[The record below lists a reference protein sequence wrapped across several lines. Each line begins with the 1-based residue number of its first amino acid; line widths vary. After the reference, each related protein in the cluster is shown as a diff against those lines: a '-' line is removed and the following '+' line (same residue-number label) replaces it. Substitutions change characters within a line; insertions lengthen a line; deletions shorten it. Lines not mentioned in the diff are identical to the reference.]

1 MAQEQETPSTPLS
14 PDPAEPVPVSKF
26 TSVHGDALAH
36 PSGSVTPTPIPSAD
50 TDTGDGA
57 AVTPPA
63 TARPRAPSVATE
75 LLSRPAFAPDATMRR
90 KFEEKVATTP
100 LGSTSDGLLALLR
113 DHPELVSD
121 ELAKEA
127 EKILPSEVTLPL
139 SHGSSSYISTPNE
152 AQNVASTLFPGDPAH
167 ETQAEVLNPV
177 GPTFPLPDV
186 ARPVLQSVD
195 SSSRLHKIRKASISS
210 AQPSTPNL
218 GQTVAAPDYREEKIV
233 VAMVGLPAR
242 GKSYLSNKLMRYL
255 RWREYNVKVF
265 NVGQLRRATARLRQ
279 EKTGVREEQT
289 AAFFD
294 SHNAVG
300 QKMRNELARECLEQ
314 LIGWLRDGPGNVGI
328 HDATNTTK
336 ERRREIAERVAREP
350 GMRLVFLESIC
361 TDPAVIEENIE
372 VKVSSADPDYFHLDR
387 AQAKEDFVRR
397 IKYYEDV
404 YEPLDSDG
412 DESMYSYCKIVDVGR
427 SATMNLISGYLESQI
442 AFYLMNLHVTPRN
455 IFFSRHGESQFN
467 VEGKIGGDSDLSERG
482 WAYARALPK
491 LIREHV
497 GDAPLTVWHSS
508 LRRTGQTASMLD
520 YPKLVWNSLD
530 ELDAGVC
537 DSMTYEEIAKYYPE
551 DYASRD
557 EDKFNYRYRGGESY
571 RDVLVR
577 LEPVIMELERQ
588 DNILIIGHQ
597 AIIRALYAY
606 FHGYDQNELPYIKVP
621 LHTVIQ
627 LTPKAYGCDEVRYQ
641 LPIEAVDTHRARP
654 QRSLAS
660 SVSSL
665 NLESE
670 EDERM
675 RASTSQPPSQR
686 LAVRD

>member
-1 MAQEQETPSTPLS
+1 MESSDQFS
-14 PDPAEPVPVSKF
+14 PDPAEPVILSKEPKNHSEESQEDT
-26 TSVHGDALAH
+26 TSPDDDSRGLATRL
-36 PSGSVTPTPIPSAD
+36 PPLAMSREASGEST
-50 TDTGDGA
+50 
-57 AVTPPA
+57 
-63 TARPRAPSVATE
+63 
-75 LLSRPAFAPDATMRR
+75 LSRPAFAPDPAMRR
-90 KFEEKVATTP
+90 NFEERVAETP

-113 DHPELVSD
+113 DHPELVSN

-127 EKILPSEVTLPL
+127 GKILPNKGILPVYQ
-139 SHGSSSYISTPNE
+139 SNGNYDSSPNE
-152 AQNVASTLFPGDPAH
+152 AQNVESTLFPGEAQTKPIKEKSMQPGH
-167 ETQAEVLNPV
+167 TNP
-177 GPTFPLPDV
+177 FPDG
-186 ARPVLQSVD
+186 ARPKLQS
-195 SSSRLHKIRKASISS
+195 SNSARRIKMRKASLSNVPP
-210 AQPSTPNL
+210 ATPNL
-218 GQTVAAPDYREEKIV
+218 GQTVAAPDYGEEKIV

-255 RWREYNVKVF
+255 RWREYKVKVF
-265 NVGQLRRATARLRQ
+265 NVGQMRRAKARMRQ
-279 EKTGVREEQT
+279 EKTGVKEDQT

-294 SHNAVG
+294 SHNAAG
-300 QKMRNELARECLEQ
+300 QKQRNELASECLEQ
-314 LIGWLRDGPGNVGI
+314 LITWLRDREGNVGI

-336 ERRREIAERVAREP
+336 ERRKQIAQRVAQEP
-350 GMRLVFLESIC
+350 GLRLVFLESLC
-361 TDPAVIEENIE
+361 TDQAVIAENIE
-372 VKVSSADPDYFHLDR
+372 VKISSADPDYSHLDR
-387 AQAKEDFVRR
+387 EKSKEDFLRR
-397 IKYYEDV
+397 IKHYADV
-404 YEPLDSDG
+404 YEPLDADG
-412 DESMYSYCKIVDVGR
+412 TESMYSYCKIVDVGR

-467 VEGKIGGDSDLSERG
+467 VEGKIGGDADLSERG
-482 WAYARALPK
+482 WAYAKALPK
-491 LIREHV
+491 LIKEHI

-537 DSMTYEEIAKYYPE
+537 DSMTYEEIEKYYPE

-627 LTPKAYGCDEVRYQ
+627 LTPKAYGCDEKRYA
-641 LPIEAVDTHRARP
+641 LPIQAVDTHRERP
-654 QRSLAS
+654 QKSLAS
-660 SVSSL
+660 STSSL
-665 NLESE
+665 RLGSE
-670 EDERM
+670 DSEDELL
-675 RASTSQPPSQR
+675 RASTSLPPSQR
-686 LAVRD
+686 TTHGA

>member
-1 MAQEQETPSTPLS
+1 MGEGAPVATPT
-14 PDPAEPVPVSKF
+14 DPKNMDVAEPVALTDRTGAEHEPRSP
-26 TSVHGDALAH
+26 TSRAEPPPMSRTASHG
-36 PSGSVTPTPIPSAD
+36 VQSAPA
-50 TDTGDGA
+50 GA
-57 AVTPPA
+57 MRSRTMGPEA
-63 TARPRAPSVATE
+63 
-75 LLSRPAFAPDATMRR
+75 LSRPALAPDPSVRR
-90 KFEEKVATTP
+90 RFEEQVAATP
-100 LGSTSDGLLALLR
+100 LGGTSDGLLALLR

-121 ELAKEA
+121 ELAREA
-127 EKILPSEVTLPL
+127 EKILPSEVVLPL
-139 SHGSSSYISTPNE
+139 SRGSSSYMTPPTE
-152 AQNVASTLFPGDPAH
+152 AQNVESTLFPG
-167 ETQAEVLNPV
+167 ETPQTESPAEVLRPS
-177 GPTFPLPDV
+177 GPSFPLPEA
-186 ARPVLQSVD
+186 ARPVLQSVN
-195 SSSRLHKIRKASISS
+195 STGRIQTRKASFSGPVP
-210 AQPSTPNL
+210 ATPNL
-218 GQTVAAPDYREEKIV
+218 GQTAAAPDYTAEKIV

-265 NVGQLRRATARLRQ
+265 NVGQLRRATARMQQ
-279 EKTGVREEQT
+279 ERTGEHVEQS

-294 SHNAVG
+294 SHNAAA
-300 QKMRNELARECLEQ
+300 QKMRNGLAHECLEQ
-314 LIGWLRDGPGNVGI
+314 LIAWLRDGPGNVGI

-336 ERRREIAERVAREP
+336 ERRKQIADRVAREP
-350 GMRLVFLESIC
+350 GLRLIFLESIC
-361 TDPAVIEENIE
+361 TDPAVIAENVA
-372 VKVSSADPDYFHLDR
+372 VKVGSADPDYFNLDPER
-387 AQAKEDFVRR
+387 AKEDFLRR
-397 IKYYEDV
+397 IKHYEDV
-404 YEPLDSDG
+404 YEPLDADG
-412 DESMYSYCKIVDVGR
+412 TESEYSYCKIVDVGR
-427 SATMNLISGYLESQI
+427 SATMNLVSGYLESHI

-467 VEGKIGGDSDLSERG
+467 VEGKIGGDSDLSECG

-491 LIREHV
+491 LIHEHI

-508 LRRTGQTASMLD
+508 LRRTGQTASMLK

-588 DNILIIGHQ
+588 ANILIIGHQ

-627 LTPKAYGCDEVRYQ
+627 LTPRAYGCDEKRYQ
-641 LPIEAVDTHRARP
+641 LPIEAVDTHRERP

-660 SVSSL
+660 SISSL
-665 NLESE
+665 NIEE
-670 EDERM
+670 PEDERM
-675 RASTSQPPSQR
+675 RAATSQPPSQR
-686 LAVRD
+686 QPPPA